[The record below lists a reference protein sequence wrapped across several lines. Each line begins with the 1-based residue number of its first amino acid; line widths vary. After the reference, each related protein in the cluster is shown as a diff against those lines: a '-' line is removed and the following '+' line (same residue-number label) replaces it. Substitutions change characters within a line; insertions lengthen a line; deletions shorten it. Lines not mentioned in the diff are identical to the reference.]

1 MYRHFFNNLRHSKQR
16 TDSTEF
22 SALGAKVVLLAG
34 DFNGWDPK
42 SNAMNNSGRDLWE
55 KTSVLLLGR
64 YEYKFVAD
72 GTWRM
77 DPDNQVLCQNCF
89 GTQNNVLNID

>member
-1 MYRHFFNNLRHSKQR
+1 MVSYSVKSKAKRQR
-16 TDSTEF
+16 VSF
-22 SALGAKVVLLAG
+22 KLSAPGVKVVFLAG

-42 SNAMNNSGRDLWE
+42 SKAMNNSGRDLWE
-55 KTSVLLLGR
+55 KTIVLPLGR
-64 YEYKFVAD
+64 YEYKFVVD